1 MIGNVSL
8 LFYSDFHR
16 ETGPSH
22 SGSPTPYQECGL
34 CAREPEMFDAVSP
47 TKSSSDPYTTGYRRS
62 ASVCQKIENAVLPC
76 CQSTAVEGTA
86 GQIQCQSFLYS
97 GGSFLKMLPWEN
109 SIVLPNSLSQASCG
123 FFRKTVYLMSF
134 PTKIERGPCSVLF
147 LYFFI
152 FHLVGKFLFI
162 RTGSCHSA
170 YSKLPY

>member
-47 TKSSSDPYTTGYRRS
+47 TKSSSDPYTTGYRRP

-76 CQSTAVEGTA
+76 CQSTAVEGSSYFVWRFFIFNCRPNTVPIFPLFWWQFSENA
-86 GQIQCQSFLYS
+86 ALGKQHRPSKQPFTGLLWIFQENGLSNVIPNENRTRSLLRSFS
-97 GGSFLKMLPWEN
+97 
-109 SIVLPNSLSQASCG
+109 
-123 FFRKTVYLMSF
+123 
-134 PTKIERGPCSVLF
+134 LF
-147 LYFFI
+147 LYI
-152 FHLVGKFLFI
+152 SSCRKIPFH
-162 RTGSCHSA
+162 
-170 YSKLPY
+170 